1 MNNYFSVNTLYK
13 LVEHLPAKIGFTVIS
28 YATGTHAQLVLIFIV
43 MAMLDVLTRW
53 LACSAALWKDMYP
66 QTEGSLWKYFKF
78 MRQSHRWRYFQ
89 SEKMRDKFIS
99 KIGTYTIIIIFAALG
114 DYAMAISKGMP
125 FLLTVVVSLLACT
138 EMISCLENLN
148 ECNVSIAKQLLE
160 IVKARKEKIK

>member
-1 MNNYFSVNTLYK
+1 MKHYFSTQTLQA
-13 LVEHLPAKIGFTVIS
+13 LIEHLPAKIGFVIIS
-28 YATGTHAQLVLIFIV
+28 FATGTLAQLVFIFIV

-114 DYAMAISKGMP
+114 DYAMAISKGVP

-148 ECNVSIAKQLLE
+148 ECGVSIAKQLMD
-160 IVKARKEKIK
+160 IVRKRKEQIK

>member
-1 MNNYFSVNTLYK
+1 MTHYFSLNTIQK
-13 LVEHLPAKIGFTVIS
+13 LIEHLPAKICFTVLS
-28 YATGTHAQLVLIFIV
+28 FATGTHAQLIFVFVV

-114 DYAMAISKGMP
+114 DCAMSISKGLP

-148 ECNVSIAKQLLE
+148 ECGVSIAKQLMD
-160 IVKARKEKIK
+160 IVRKRKEQIK

>member
-1 MNNYFSVNTLYK
+1 M
-13 LVEHLPAKIGFTVIS
+13 
-28 YATGTHAQLVLIFIV
+28 V

-53 LACSAALWKDMYP
+53 LACSAALWKDLYP

-78 MRQSHRWRYFQ
+78 LRQSHRWRYFQ

-114 DYAMAISKGMP
+114 DFAMSISKGMP

-148 ECNVSIAKQLLE
+148 ECGVSIARQLMDV
-160 IVKARKEKIK
+160 VKKRKDAIK

>member
-1 MNNYFSVNTLYK
+1 MKHYFSLQTLQT
-13 LVEHLPAKIGFTVIS
+13 LFEHLPAKIGFVIVS
-28 YATGTHAQLVLIFIV
+28 FATGTHAQLVFIFIL
-43 MAMLDVLTRW
+43 MAILDVFTRW

-114 DYAMAISKGMP
+114 DYAMTLSKGVP
-125 FLLTVVVSLLACT
+125 FLLTVVVALLACT

-148 ECNVSIAKQLLE
+148 ECGVSVAKQLMD
-160 IVKARKEKIK
+160 IIRKRREQIK

>member
-1 MNNYFSVNTLYK
+1 MNHYFSLRTLQA
-13 LVEHLPAKIGFTVIS
+13 LFEHLPAKIGFTVIS
-28 YATGTHAQLVLIFIV
+28 FATGTHAQLVMIFIV

-99 KIGTYTIIIIFAALG
+99 KIGTYTIIIIVAAMG
-114 DYAMAISKGMP
+114 DYAMSISKGLP

-148 ECNVSIAKQLLE
+148 ECGVSIARQLMD
-160 IVKARKEKIK
+160 IVKKRKDAIK

>member
-1 MNNYFSVNTLYK
+1 MNHYFSARTLQE
-13 LVEHLPAKIGFTVIS
+13 LFQHLPAKIGFTIIS
-28 YATGTHAQLVLIFIV
+28 FATGTHAQLVLIFIV

-53 LACSAALWKDMYP
+53 LACSAALWKDLYP

-78 MRQSHRWRYFQ
+78 LRQSHRWRYFQ

-114 DYAMAISKGMP
+114 DFAMSISHGLP

-148 ECNVSIAKQLLE
+148 ECGVSIARQLMD
-160 IVKARKEKIK
+160 IVKKRKDAIK

>member
-1 MNNYFSVNTLYK
+1 MKHYFSLHALQS
-13 LVEHLPAKIGFTVIS
+13 LVEHLPAKIGFVILS
-28 YATGTHAQLVLIFIV
+28 FATGTHAQLVFV
-43 MAMLDVLTRW
+43 FMAMAVLDVLTRW

-114 DYAMAISKGMP
+114 DYAMAISKGVP
-125 FLLTVVVSLLACT
+125 FLLTVVVALLACT

-148 ECNVSIAKQLLE
+148 ECGVSVAKQLMD
-160 IVKARKEKIK
+160 IVKKRKEQIK